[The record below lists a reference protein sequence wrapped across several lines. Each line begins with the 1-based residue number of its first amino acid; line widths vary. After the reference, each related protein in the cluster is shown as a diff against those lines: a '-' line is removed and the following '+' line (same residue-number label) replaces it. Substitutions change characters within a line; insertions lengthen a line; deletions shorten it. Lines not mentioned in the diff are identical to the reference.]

1 MTYIE
6 KRYIFKID
14 NGKAKNNRNNCNIHN
29 KIGKERKKYKDNI
42 RKIDVTVFLLLKSK
56 EALNYEEIR
65 KCYFND

>member
-1 MTYIE
+1 MQHTQL
-6 KRYIFKID
+6 
-14 NGKAKNNRNNCNIHN
+14 NR
-29 KIGKERKKYKDNI
+29 KGAEKYKDNI